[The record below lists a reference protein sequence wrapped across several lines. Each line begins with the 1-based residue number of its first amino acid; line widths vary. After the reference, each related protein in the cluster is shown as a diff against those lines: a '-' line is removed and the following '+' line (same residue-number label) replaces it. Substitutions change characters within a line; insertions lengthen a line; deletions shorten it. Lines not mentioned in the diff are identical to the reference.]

1 MTEMEALATLNAW
14 FASHESDVSN
24 STLDTWNIWPYR
36 DAWGFTPA
44 GGQRTNRLYMVRDL
58 TVVSYAPTSET
69 DEEAYARLR
78 TDPNPPGLAEPKPI
92 LIRGA
97 LPDDLEDGIVYY
109 LEQGTPSFDLSA
121 MVYRVTI
128 TDGLRHVTHW
138 DVETERWVPSRRLI
152 PYGTGR
158 GENRLYSATPQEAE
172 RWRQHRQSLW
182 AKANT
187 PAATPTAGGATQ
199 RVNAF
204 LEELRSFPG
213 WSGIS
218 FRGMSTEAEF
228 GQTANVAVSRGL
240 VATSRDSR
248 VATENFSTPG
258 VYAIL
263 GTEGRGIESVS
274 RYPKEFEV
282 LFLPG
287 TTFAV
292 IDKIEV
298 DGYPVTLVRQ
308 AKLSADTPP
317 IDIDDFT
324 TRARN
329 AIADGRGG
337 SQAAITSHGK
347 YVGDID

>member
-1 MTEMEALATLNAW
+1 MTEAEALATLNAW
-14 FASHESDVSN
+14 FASHGSDVSN
-24 STLDTWNIWPYR
+24 STRDAWNIWAYR
-36 DAWGFTPA
+36 DAWGFSPS
-44 GGQRTNRLYMVRDL
+44 GGRTNRLYLVRDL

-69 DEEAYARLR
+69 EEEAYARLR
-78 TDPNPPGLAEPKPI
+78 TDPNPPGLAEPKPV
-92 LIRGA
+92 LLRGS
-97 LPDDLEDGIVYY
+97 LPRGLADGVYYY
-109 LEQGTPSFDLSA
+109 LEERNPPFELGPVVF
-121 MVYRVTI
+121 RVTVKN
-128 TDGLRHVTHW
+128 GVPEHTHW
-138 DVETERWVPSRRLI
+138 NAQGERWVTSQRLV
-152 PYGTGR
+152 PYMTNR
-158 GENRLYSATPQEAE
+158 GENRLYSLTPQEAE
-172 RWRQHRQSLW
+172 RWRQNRQKLY
-182 AKANT
+182 AEAT
-187 PAATPTAGGATQ
+187 PPPAPAADPATQ
-199 RVNAF
+199 RINAF

-218 FRGMSTEAEF
+218 FRGMSADAEF
-228 GQTANVAVSRGL
+228 GRTANVAVSRGL

-263 GTEGRGIESVS
+263 GTDGRGIESVS

-292 IDKIEV
+292 TDRIEV

-317 IDIDDFT
+317 IDVDDFT
-324 TRARN
+324 TRTRN
-329 AIADGRGG
+329 AIVDGRGG
-337 SQAAITSHGK
+337 SQAAITSRGK